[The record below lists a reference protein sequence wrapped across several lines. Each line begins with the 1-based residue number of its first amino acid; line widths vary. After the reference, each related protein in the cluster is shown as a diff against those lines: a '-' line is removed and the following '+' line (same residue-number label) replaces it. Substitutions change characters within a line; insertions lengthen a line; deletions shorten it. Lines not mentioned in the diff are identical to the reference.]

1 LIRAGSL
8 EYPESPGRS
17 VRPRPDGYDP
27 GYAIGVRVHHDGL
40 IGLLLDFDGTAVDL
54 APPATTAPA
63 LSRKDLHADLEGTD
77 IETVVAGITA
87 VTRELLDARRD
98 LGTVLG
104 LGVSIGGH
112 VDGEAGV
119 VRFSPDLGWSGEV
132 RLAERLK
139 ASTGF
144 EVVVVEN
151 DVNVL
156 VDAEQWSGTAGRY
169 RRFAVVKVGTGI
181 GCGLSLHRGLERG
194 ATGAAGELG
203 HVPFQRNGERCVC
216 GNRGCLQ
223 TVASADAIVRVI
235 RERGEHAVDTIEV
248 AADLARGGDQLAR
261 RSFERAGRA
270 LGIGLAIL
278 LNLVNL
284 EAVILCGDA
293 ALLKYEPYI
302 DATRASLERHAF
314 STTAEDCDL
323 LLESRTDELEA
334 RGAASMALGRSAD
347 LMGGRLRE

>member
-1 LIRAGSL
+1 M
-8 EYPESPGRS
+8 
-17 VRPRPDGYDP
+17 PDGFDP

-40 IGLLLDFDGTAVDL
+40 IGLLLDFDGAAVDL

-63 LSRKDLHADLEGTD
+63 LG
-77 IETVVAGITA
+77 
-87 VTRELLDARRD
+87 RRD
-98 LGTVLG
+98 LRADLQGVGVEAVVDGIATLTRDLLEARPDLDGQVLG

-119 VRFSPDLGWSGEV
+119 VRFSPDLAWSGEV
-132 RLAERLK
+132 PLAALLK
-139 ASTGF
+139 AATGF

-181 GCGLSLHRGLERG
+181 GSGLSLHRGLERG

-203 HVPFQRNGERCVC
+203 HVPFERNGLQCVC

-223 TVASADAIVRVI
+223 TVASADAIIGAI
-235 RERGEHAVDTIEV
+235 RERGEQAVDTIDA
-248 AADLARGGDQLAR
+248 AADLARGGDQFAR
-261 RSFERAGRA
+261 KSFERSGRA

-302 DATRASLERHAF
+302 ESTRASLGRHAF
-314 STTAEDCDL
+314 SSTADDCDL
-323 LLESRTDELEA
+323 LIESRTDELEA
-334 RGAASMALGRSAD
+334 RGAASMALGRFAD

>member
-1 LIRAGSL
+1 M
-8 EYPESPGRS
+8 
-17 VRPRPDGYDP
+17 PDGRDP

-40 IGLLLDFDGTAVDL
+40 IALLLDFDGTAVDL
-54 APPATTAPA
+54 APPATTLPA
-63 LSRKDLHADLEGTD
+63 LSRRDLHADLEGTD
-77 IETVVAGITA
+77 IEAVVAGIAA
-87 VTRELLDARRD
+87 VTQDLLDARPD
-98 LGTVLG
+98 LGGQVLG

-119 VRFSPDLGWSGEV
+119 VRFSPDLSWSGEV
-132 RLAERLK
+132 PLAELLK
-139 ASTGF
+139 GPTGF

-203 HVPFQRNGERCVC
+203 HVAFQLNGRRCVC

-235 RERGEHAVDTIEV
+235 RERGERAVDTIDA

-261 RSFERAGRA
+261 RSFERAGKA

-302 DATRASLERHAF
+302 DATRASLHRHAF
-314 STTAEDCDL
+314 STTADDCDL
-323 LLESRTDELEA
+323 LIESRTDELEA
-334 RGAASMALGRSAD
+334 RGAASMALGRFAD

>member
-1 LIRAGSL
+1 L
-8 EYPESPGRS
+8 EFPDILGRS
-17 VRPRPDGYDP
+17 SRLVLEGLEPS
-27 GYAIGVRVHHDGL
+27 YAVGVRVMRGRL
-40 IGLLLDFDGTAVDL
+40 IALLLDVDGIAVDL
-54 APPATTAPA
+54 APPATTVPA
-63 LSRKDLHADLEGTD
+63 LGRRDLRADLDGAD
-77 IETVVAGITA
+77 VGAVVDGIA
-87 VTRELLDARRD
+87 ALTRELLDARRD
-98 LGTVLG
+98 LDGKVLG

-132 RLAERLK
+132 PLAERLK
-139 ASTGF
+139 AASGF

-203 HVPFQRNGERCVC
+203 HVPFERNGRRCVC

-223 TVASADAIVRVI
+223 TVASADAIVQAI
-235 RERGEHAVDTIEV
+235 RERGERAVDTIDA

-270 LGIGLAIL
+270 LGIGLAVL

-302 DATRASLERHAF
+302 DATRGSLHRHAF
-314 STTAEDCDL
+314 STTADDCDL
-323 LLESRTDELEA
+323 LIESRTDELEA
-334 RGAASMALGRSAD
+334 RGAASMALGRFAD
-347 LMGGRLRE
+347 LMGGRLRQ

>member
-1 LIRAGSL
+1 M
-8 EYPESPGRS
+8 RS
-17 VRPRPDGYDP
+17 R
-27 GYAIGVRVHHDGL
+27 L
-40 IGLLLDFDGTAVDL
+40 IGLLLDLDGIAVDL
-54 APPATTAPA
+54 RAPA
-63 LSRKDLHADLEGTD
+63 GRFPTLARRDLRADLQD
-77 IETVVAGITA
+77 ADVAAVVAGIAA
-87 VTRELLDARRD
+87 VTRQLLEARQD
-98 LGTVLG
+98 LDGRVLG

-132 RLAERLK
+132 RLAELLR
-139 ASTGF
+139 AATGF
-144 EVVVVEN
+144 DVIVVEN

-169 RRFAVVKVGTGI
+169 RRFAVVKLGSGI

-203 HVPFQRNGERCVC
+203 HVPFDRNGRRCVC
-216 GNRGCLQ
+216 GNDGCLQ
-223 TVASADAIVRVI
+223 TVASADAIVQAI
-235 RERGEHAVDTIEV
+235 REQGRPEV
-248 AADLARGGDQLAR
+248 GAIDEAADLARRGDQPAKD
-261 RSFERAGRA
+261 SFERAGEA

-302 DATRASLERHAF
+302 EATRASLYRHAF
-314 STTAEDCDL
+314 STTAEDCEL
-323 LLESRTDELEA
+323 LIESRTDELEA
-334 RGAASMALGRSAD
+334 RGAASMALGRFAD
-347 LMGGRLRE
+347 VRGGRLRE

>member
-1 LIRAGSL
+1 L
-8 EYPESPGRS
+8 EYPHISGRFPGTLTS
-17 VRPRPDGYDP
+17 GSDP
-27 GYAIGVRVHHDGL
+27 GYAIGVRVTAGHL
-40 IGLLLDFDGTAVDL
+40 IGLLLDLDGTAVDL
-54 APPATTAPA
+54 GPAAATVPA
-63 LSRKDLHADLEGTD
+63 LSRKDLRADLQGVGVEA
-77 IETVVAGITA
+77 VVDGIAALTG
-87 VTRELLDARRD
+87 ELLEARRD
-98 LGTVLG
+98 LDGRVLG

-112 VDGEAGV
+112 VDGEAGI
-119 VRFSPDLGWSGEV
+119 VRFSPDLAWSGEAP
-132 RLAERLK
+132 LAALLK
-139 ASTGF
+139 AATGF

-203 HVPFQRNGERCVC
+203 HVPFERNGRRCIC

-223 TVASADAIVRVI
+223 TVASADAIVRAI
-235 RERGEHAVDTIEV
+235 REQGEQAVATIDA
-248 AADLARGGDQLAR
+248 AADLARSGDQLAR
-261 RSFERAGRA
+261 RSFERAGKA

-302 DATRASLERHAF
+302 DATRASLHRHAF
-314 STTAEDCDL
+314 STTADDCDL
-323 LLESRTDELEA
+323 LIESRTDELEA
-334 RGAASMALGRSAD
+334 GGAASMALGRFAD

>member
-1 LIRAGSL
+1 MPGDLDAGH
-8 EYPESPGRS
+8 
-17 VRPRPDGYDP
+17 
-27 GYAIGVRVHHDGL
+27 AIGVRVQRGRL
-40 IGLLLDFDGTAVDL
+40 IGLVLNLDGAAVDL
-54 APPATTAPA
+54 VPPASTVPA
-63 LSRKDLHADLEGTD
+63 LSRKDLRAELESADVES
-77 IETVVAGITA
+77 VVDGIAA
-87 VTRELLDARRD
+87 VTRDLLEARRD
-98 LGTVLG
+98 LHGTVSA

-112 VDGEAGV
+112 VDGQGGV

-203 HVPFQRNGERCVC
+203 HVPFERNGGRCVC

-223 TVASADAIVRVI
+223 TVASADAIVRAI
-235 RERGEHAVDTIEV
+235 RERGAHALAHIDE
-248 AADLARGGDQLAR
+248 AADLARSGDQLAR
-261 RSFERAGRA
+261 RSFERAGNA

-278 LNLVNL
+278 LNLINL

-302 DATRASLERHAF
+302 EATRASLHRHAF
-314 STTAEDCDL
+314 STTADDCAL
-323 LLESRTDELEA
+323 LIESRTDELEA
-334 RGAASMALGRSAD
+334 RGAASMALGRFAD

>member
-1 LIRAGSL
+1 MSDGF
-8 EYPESPGRS
+8 EPGF
-17 VRPRPDGYDP
+17 
-27 GYAIGVRVHHDGL
+27 AIGVRVHHDGL

-54 APPATTAPA
+54 TPPATTVPA
-63 LSRKDLHADLEGTD
+63 VG
-77 IETVVAGITA
+77 
-87 VTRELLDARRD
+87 RRD
-98 LGTVLG
+98 LRADLQGVGVEAVVDGIAALTRDLLEARPDLNGRVLG

-119 VRFSPDLGWSGEV
+119 VRFSPDLAWSGEV
-132 RLAERLK
+132 PLAALLK
-139 ASTGF
+139 VATGF

-203 HVPFQRNGERCVC
+203 HVPFQRNGRRCVC

-223 TVASADAIVRVI
+223 TVASADAIIGAI
-235 RERGEHAVDTIEV
+235 RERGEQAVDTV
-248 AADLARGGDQLAR
+248 DAAADLARGGDQLAR
-261 RSFERAGRA
+261 KSFERSGRA

-302 DATRASLERHAF
+302 ESTRASLGRHAF
-314 STTAEDCDL
+314 STTADDCDL
-323 LLESRTDELEA
+323 LIESRTDELEA
-334 RGAASMALGRSAD
+334 RGAASMALGRYAD
-347 LMGGRLRE
+347 LMGGGLRD

>member
-1 LIRAGSL
+1 M
-8 EYPESPGRS
+8 PGG
-17 VRPRPDGYDP
+17 VAP
-27 GYAIGVRVHHDGL
+27 GYAIGVRVTAGRL

-54 APPATTAPA
+54 GPASTTVPA
-63 LSRKDLHADLEGTD
+63 LSRKDLHADLEGAD
-77 IETVVAGITA
+77 VGAVVAGIAA
-87 VTRELLDARRD
+87 VTRGLLEARQD
-98 LGTVLG
+98 LDGQVLG
-104 LGVSIGGH
+104 LGASIGGH

-119 VRFSPDLGWSGEV
+119 VRFSPELGWSGEV
-132 RLAERLK
+132 RLAELLK

-203 HVPFQRNGERCVC
+203 HVPFQRNGRRCVC

-223 TVASADAIVRVI
+223 TVASADAIVRAI
-235 RERGEHAVDTIEV
+235 GERGHQAVGTIDV
-248 AADLARGGDQLAR
+248 AADLARSGDQLAR

-302 DATRASLERHAF
+302 DATRASLDRHAF

-323 LLESRTDELEA
+323 LIESRTDELEA
-334 RGAASMALGRSAD
+334 RGAASMALGRSAEVRA
-347 LMGGRLRE
+347 GHLRE

>member
-1 LIRAGSL
+1 M
-8 EYPESPGRS
+8 RS
-17 VRPRPDGYDP
+17 R
-27 GYAIGVRVHHDGL
+27 L
-40 IGLLLDFDGTAVDL
+40 IGLLLDLDGIAVDL
-54 APPATTAPA
+54 RAPA
-63 LSRKDLHADLEGTD
+63 GRFPMLARRDLRADLQD
-77 IETVVAGITA
+77 ADVAAVVAGIAA
-87 VTRELLDARRD
+87 VTRQLLEARQD
-98 LGTVLG
+98 LDGRVLG

-132 RLAERLK
+132 RLAELLR
-139 ASTGF
+139 AATGF
-144 EVVVVEN
+144 DVVVVEN

-169 RRFAVVKVGTGI
+169 RRFAVVKLGSGI

-203 HVPFQRNGERCVC
+203 HVPFDRNGRRCVC
-216 GNRGCLQ
+216 GNDGCLQ
-223 TVASADAIVRVI
+223 TVASADAIVQAI
-235 RERGEHAVDTIEV
+235 REQGRPEV
-248 AADLARGGDQLAR
+248 GAIDEAADLARRGDQPAKDA
-261 RSFERAGRA
+261 FERAGEA

-302 DATRASLERHAF
+302 EATRASLYRHAF
-314 STTAEDCDL
+314 STTAEDCEL
-323 LLESRTDELEA
+323 LIESRTDELEA
-334 RGAASMALGRSAD
+334 RGAASMALGRFAD
-347 LMGGRLRE
+347 VRGGRLRE

>member
-1 LIRAGSL
+1 M
-8 EYPESPGRS
+8 RS
-17 VRPRPDGYDP
+17 R
-27 GYAIGVRVHHDGL
+27 L
-40 IGLLLDFDGTAVDL
+40 IGLLRDLDGIAVDL
-54 APPATTAPA
+54 RAPA
-63 LSRKDLHADLEGTD
+63 GRFPTLARRDLRADLQD
-77 IETVVAGITA
+77 ADVAAVVAGIAA
-87 VTRELLDARRD
+87 VTRQLLEARQD
-98 LGTVLG
+98 LDGRVLG

-132 RLAERLK
+132 RLAELLR
-139 ASTGF
+139 AATGF
-144 EVVVVEN
+144 DVVVVEN

-169 RRFAVVKVGTGI
+169 RRFAVVKLGSGI

-203 HVPFQRNGERCVC
+203 HVPFDRNGRRCVC
-216 GNRGCLQ
+216 GNDGCLQ
-223 TVASADAIVRVI
+223 TVASADAIVQAI
-235 RERGEHAVDTIEV
+235 REQGRPEV
-248 AADLARGGDQLAR
+248 GAIDEAADLARRGDQPAKDA
-261 RSFERAGRA
+261 FERAGEA

-302 DATRASLERHAF
+302 EATRASLYRHAF
-314 STTAEDCDL
+314 STTAEDCEL
-323 LLESRTDELEA
+323 LIESRTDELEA
-334 RGAASMALGRSAD
+334 RGAASMALGRFAD
-347 LMGGRLRE
+347 VRGGRLRE

>member
-1 LIRAGSL
+1 M
-8 EYPESPGRS
+8 
-17 VRPRPDGYDP
+17 PDGFDP

-54 APPATTAPA
+54 APPATTVPA
-63 LSRKDLHADLEGTD
+63 VSRRDLHADLEGAD
-77 IETVVAGITA
+77 VEAVVDGIATL
-87 VTRELLDARRD
+87 TRDLLEARRD
-98 LGTVLG
+98 LYGRVLG

-132 RLAERLK
+132 PLAERLK
-139 ASTGF
+139 PASGF

-203 HVPFQRNGERCVC
+203 HVPFERNGRHCVC

-223 TVASADAIVRVI
+223 TVASADAIVRAI
-235 RERGEHAVDTIEV
+235 REQGERAVDTIDA

-261 RSFERAGRA
+261 KSFERAGRA

-284 EAVILCGDA
+284 EAVVLCGDA

-302 DATRASLERHAF
+302 DATRASLHRHAF

-323 LLESRTDELEA
+323 LIESRTDELEA
-334 RGAASMALGRSAD
+334 RGAASMALGRFAD
-347 LMGGRLRE
+347 LMGGRAQA